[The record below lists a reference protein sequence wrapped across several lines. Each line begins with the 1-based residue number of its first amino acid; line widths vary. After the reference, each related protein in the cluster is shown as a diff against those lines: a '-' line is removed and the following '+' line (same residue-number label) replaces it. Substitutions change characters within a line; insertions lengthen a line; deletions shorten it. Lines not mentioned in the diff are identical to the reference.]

1 MRILF
6 DQNAIGLLVPLSP
19 CEAQDDGS
27 AHRRYAACAPYQTLL
42 DLLPAGA
49 LEALANRVVEA
60 HCTYSFGEAGAVLA
74 GNEGRLHR
82 HIVALAPTNEP
93 ADIALSQLIS
103 TGPRA
108 ETDSV
113 AIRTPAPGIDLA
125 RCTERRQVYQ
135 RL

>member
-6 DQNAIGLLVPLSP
+6 DQNAIGLLVPLSACQAP
-19 CEAQDDGS
+19 DDGPP
-27 AHRRYAACAPYQTLL
+27 HRCYAACAPYQTTL
-42 DLLPAGA
+42 DLLPGCA
-49 LEALANRVVEA
+49 LENLANGVADA
-60 HCTYSFGEAGAVLA
+60 HCTYSFGDPGNVLP

-82 HIVALAPTNEP
+82 HIVVLGPTNEP
-93 ADIALSQLIS
+93 ADIALCQLIT

-113 AIRTPAPGIDLA
+113 VIRTPAPGIDLA
-125 RCTERRQVYQ
+125 RWTERRQDYQ